1 MGARGL
7 GELGT
12 THHFSTPSQG
22 AEWPDLRFHKG
33 HSLYHE
39 ECGKDHQYR
48 LLYLI
53 IKMTP

>member
-7 GELGT
+7 GELRT